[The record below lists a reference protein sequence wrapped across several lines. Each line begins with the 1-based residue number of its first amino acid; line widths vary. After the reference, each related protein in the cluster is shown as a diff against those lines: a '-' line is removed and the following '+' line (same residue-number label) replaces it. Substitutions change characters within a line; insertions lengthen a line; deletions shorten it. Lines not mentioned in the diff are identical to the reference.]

1 MRAQSAGY
9 WRSPAIAVLV
19 VTAFLGCGGKD
30 DSAELGADAGRHGPC
45 GNGKLDKGEACD
57 GTNFGGETCASLTM
71 AISPGGTPRC
81 AEDCASIITDGCTG
95 TGGEGG
101 SGATSGAGATTGIG
115 GAGAT
120 TGIGGAGATTGI
132 GGAGATTGIGGTGG
146 RRGGNGGNGG
156 TLGRGTPG

>member
-1 MRAQSAGY
+1 MTRAQSAGF

-30 DSAELGADAGRHGPC
+30 DSAELGADAGHRGLC

-71 AISPGGTPRC
+71 AVSPAGTPRC
-81 AEDCASIITDGCTG
+81 AEDCESIITDGCTG
-95 TGGEGG
+95 GGGEGG
-101 SGATSGAGATTGIG
+101 SGATSGAGATSGSGATTGIG
-115 GAGAT
+115 GSGATTGIGGTGAT
-120 TGIGGAGATTGI
+120 TGIGGAG
-132 GGAGATTGIGGTGG
+132 G
-146 RRGGNGGNGG
+146 RRGGGGTGG